1 MIKNDVYY
9 CVVKKVHER
18 KTGARMEIIMTYEI
32 VIPVIIAFAIS
43 ALLGPVVIPFLR
55 RLKVGQTE
63 RKELESHLKKNGTPT
78 MGGLMILASIIIT
91 SLFYVKDYQKI
102 IPILFMTV
110 GFGVIGF
117 LDDYLKVVLRRS
129 DGLLAWQKMILQI
142 IVTGVFAVYMVKYS
156 GVALTMLIP
165 FSGGKYLD
173 LGWLAIPVL
182 FFAVVGTV
190 NGTNF
195 TDGLDGLASS
205 VTIMVATFFSV
216 VAIGTNAGIAPI
228 TCAVV
233 GALLGFLLFNV
244 YPASVFMGDTG
255 SLALGGFVVST
266 AYMMQMPL
274 FILIVGLIYL
284 VEVLS
289 VIIQVT
295 YFKKTGG
302 KRIFRM
308 APIHHHFEL
317 GGWSET
323 RVVAVFSITTAIL
336 CLIAL
341 LAM

>member
-1 MIKNDVYY
+1 MKYDV
-9 CVVKKVHER
+9 
-18 KTGARMEIIMTYEI
+18 I
-32 VIPVIIAFAIS
+32 IPVLIAFAIS
-43 ALLGPVVIPFLR
+43 AILGPIVIPFLR

-63 RKELESHLKKNGTPT
+63 RKELESHQKKNGTPT
-78 MGGLMILASIIIT
+78 MGGLIILAAIVIT
-91 SLFYVKDYQKI
+91 SLFYIKDYPKI
-102 IPILFMTV
+102 IPILFVTV

-129 DGLLAWQKMILQI
+129 DGLLAWQKMICQI
-142 IVTGVFAVYMVKYS
+142 VVTTVFVVYMVCYS
-156 GVALTMLIP
+156 DVGLTMLIP
-165 FSGGKYLD
+165 FSGGKYLN
-173 LGWLAIPVL
+173 LGWVAIPL
-182 FFAVVGTV
+182 LYFAMIGTV
-190 NGTNF
+190 NGVNF
-195 TDGLDGLASS
+195 TDGLDGLVSS
-205 VTIMVATFFSV
+205 VTVMVATFFSV

-255 SLALGGFVVST
+255 SLALGGFVAAT

-274 FILIVGLIYL
+274 FILLVGFIYL
-284 VEVLS
+284 IEVLS

-323 RVVAVFSITTAIL
+323 KVVAVFSIVTALLCLVAIL
-336 CLIAL
+336 AL
-341 LAM
+341 

>member
-1 MIKNDVYY
+1 MNN
-9 CVVKKVHER
+9 
-18 KTGARMEIIMTYEI
+18 MTYEI

-55 RLKVGQTE
+55 KLKVGQTE

-78 MGGLMILASIIIT
+78 MGGIMILASIIIT
-91 SLFYVKDYQKI
+91 SLFYVKDYPKV

>member
-1 MIKNDVYY
+1 
-9 CVVKKVHER
+9 
-18 KTGARMEIIMTYEI
+18 MTYEI
-32 VIPVIIAFAIS
+32 VIPVIVSFAIS
-43 ALLGPVVIPFLR
+43 ALLGPIVIPFLR

-91 SLFYVKDYQKI
+91 SVFYVKDYPKI
-102 IPILFMTV
+102 VPILFMTV

-129 DGLLAWQKMILQI
+129 DGLLAWQKMLCQI
-142 IVTGVFAVYMVKYS
+142 VVTTVFAVYMGCYS
-156 GVALTMLIP
+156 DVPLTMLIP

-173 LGWLAIPVL
+173 LGWGAFPVL
-182 FFAVVGTV
+182 YLAVIGTV

-255 SLALGGFVVST
+255 SLALGGFVVSA

-274 FILIVGLIYL
+274 FIVIVGLIYL

-317 GGWSET
+317 GVST
-323 RVVAVFSITTAIL
+323 
-336 CLIAL
+336 
-341 LAM
+341 